1 MSHMQDLEEQIMN
14 CWNVVDDMKVYLT
27 ADHIEDDRV
36 MNFLIGMAELYQV
49 KFQKLW
55 NTYEAAL
62 QDYYDLNKK
71 NKKRERDQ
79 MKRFSEFFGEDEDFK
94 SIHLVP
100 NKDGLT
106 YKGRTNRDRDK
117 AYGVLGTHFPARRSV
132 DGKGPED
139 MKRYHSSIA
148 KDKGFTVHFHEE

>member
-71 NKKRERDQ
+71 NKKRER
-79 MKRFSEFFGEDEDFK
+79 
-94 SIHLVP
+94 P
-100 NKDGLT
+100 N
-106 YKGRTNRDRDK
+106 
-117 AYGVLGTHFPARRSV
+117 
-132 DGKGPED
+132 
-139 MKRYHSSIA
+139 
-148 KDKGFTVHFHEE
+148 EEV

>member
-36 MNFLIGMAELYQV
+36 MNFLIGMTELYQV
-49 KFQKLW
+49 KFQNLW

-71 NKKRERDQ
+71 NKKRET
-79 MKRFSEFFGEDEDFK
+79 K
-94 SIHLVP
+94 
-100 NKDGLT
+100 
-106 YKGRTNRDRDK
+106 
-117 AYGVLGTHFPARRSV
+117 
-132 DGKGPED
+132 
-139 MKRYHSSIA
+139 
-148 KDKGFTVHFHEE
+148 

>member
-1 MSHMQDLEEQIMN
+1 MQDLEEQIMN

-71 NKKRERDQ
+71 NKKRER
-79 MKRFSEFFGEDEDFK
+79 
-94 SIHLVP
+94 P
-100 NKDGLT
+100 N
-106 YKGRTNRDRDK
+106 
-117 AYGVLGTHFPARRSV
+117 
-132 DGKGPED
+132 
-139 MKRYHSSIA
+139 
-148 KDKGFTVHFHEE
+148 EEV

>member
-71 NKKRERDQ
+71 NKERER
-79 MKRFSEFFGEDEDFK
+79 
-94 SIHLVP
+94 P
-100 NKDGLT
+100 N
-106 YKGRTNRDRDK
+106 
-117 AYGVLGTHFPARRSV
+117 
-132 DGKGPED
+132 
-139 MKRYHSSIA
+139 
-148 KDKGFTVHFHEE
+148 EEV